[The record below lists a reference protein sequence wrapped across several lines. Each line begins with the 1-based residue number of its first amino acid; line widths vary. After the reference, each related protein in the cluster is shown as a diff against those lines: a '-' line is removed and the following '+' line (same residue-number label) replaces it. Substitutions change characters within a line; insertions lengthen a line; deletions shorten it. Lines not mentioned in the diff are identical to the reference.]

1 MDIWQGKHVRLRGV
15 EPGDADTFFAWR
27 DSDMDRFADF
37 VRFPYSLEATRKH
50 FEKMATSEAKDDLF
64 DFVIENKAGEAVG
77 IINSHTCDR
86 RVGCFMYG
94 LAIGPDYR
102 RRGYASE
109 AILLLLR
116 YFFDELNYQKVSATV
131 YSNNEAS
138 QHLHERL
145 GFTLEGRIRRVVFT
159 LGQHFDELH
168 YGMTVEEFRANERI
182 TNSELR
188 IANYEA
194 MFPDP

>member
-1 MDIWQGKHVRLRGV
+1 MDIWQGQRVRLRGV

-27 DSDMDRFADF
+27 DTDMDRFTDF

-50 FEKMATSEAKDDLF
+50 FERMATPESKDDAF
-64 DFVIENKAGEAVG
+64 DFVIENEAGEAVG

-94 LAIGPDYR
+94 LAIGPAYR

-109 AILLLLR
+109 AIFLLLR
-116 YFFDELNYQKVSATV
+116 YFFDELNYQKVSVTV

-138 QHLHERL
+138 QRLHERL

-168 YGMTVEEFRANERI
+168 YGMTVEEFRANDEWRMANERI
-182 TNSELR
+182 GDLLTV
-188 IANYEA
+188 
-194 MFPDP
+194 

>member
-15 EPGDADTFFAWR
+15 EPGDADVFFSWR
-27 DSDMDRFADF
+27 DSEMGRFTDF
-37 VRFPYSLEATRKH
+37 VALPYSLEATRKH
-50 FEKMATSEAKDDLF
+50 FAEMATSEAKNDAF
-64 DFVIENKAGEAVG
+64 DFIIENEAGETVG

-131 YSNNEAS
+131 YSNNEPS
-138 QHLHERL
+138 QRLHESL
-145 GFTLEGRIRRVVFT
+145 GFILEGRVRRVIFT

-168 YGMTVEEFRANERI
+168 YGMTVEEFRENERI
-182 TNSELR
+182 GAWMNQRMGEW
-188 IANYEA
+188 
-194 MFPDP
+194 